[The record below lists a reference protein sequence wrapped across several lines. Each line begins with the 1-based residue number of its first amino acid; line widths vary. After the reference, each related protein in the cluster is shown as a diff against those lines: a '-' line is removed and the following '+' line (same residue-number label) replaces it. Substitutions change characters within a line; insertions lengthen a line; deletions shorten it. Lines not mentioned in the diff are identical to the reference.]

1 MLGMIRSDRIA
12 VSPQARVAA
21 LFGWVRAGWSQARF
35 GTRPV
40 MALLAALLAMLLV
53 AGGAPAAAETLGE
66 RVTAFPN
73 WHHQPDLKAA
83 SGDLAYPDW
92 LSGTWKLESTLVE
105 MIAPLEPT
113 IVTPGFESNREYL
126 NEPVTIKVRF
136 APKTVAMA
144 NPTGI
149 PVQAFQ
155 TVVVADRAFNGLNIA
170 KAYMGPTAVKDVLV
184 DPLDPNRQ
192 ITLLKNNRQLLSII
206 TARGVEQPD
215 DGHFI
220 TAERFQQVFRGQAS
234 PYLNQVETTTSYE
247 RQADGVTAD
256 QITAIYLSPQD
267 PKYFEAGDEP
277 VALYRYKLKFSSQKR

>member
-1 MLGMIRSDRIA
+1 MGSDRFIA
-12 VSPQARVAA
+12 SHPISAA
-21 LFGWVRAGWSQARF
+21 AGCRWVRAQWHQSRWGSGWALR
-35 GTRPV
+35 V
-40 MALLAALLAMLLV
+40 IALLAVLLIGV
-53 AGGAPAAAETLGE
+53 APAAAETLGE
-66 RVTAFPN
+66 RVTAFPD
-73 WHHQPDLKAA
+73 WHQKPDLKAA
-83 SGDLAYPDW
+83 SGDLAYPAW
-92 LSGTWKLESTLVE
+92 LSGTWQLESTLVE

-126 NEPVTIKVRF
+126 NEPVTLKVRF

-170 KAYMGPTAVKDVLV
+170 KAYMGPTAVKDVMV

-220 TAERFQQVFRGQAS
+220 TAELFQQVFRGQAS
-234 PYLNQVETTTSYE
+234 PYLNQVETTTAYE
-247 RQADGVTAD
+247 RQPDGVTAD

-267 PKYFEAGDEP
+267 PKYFEAGAGP